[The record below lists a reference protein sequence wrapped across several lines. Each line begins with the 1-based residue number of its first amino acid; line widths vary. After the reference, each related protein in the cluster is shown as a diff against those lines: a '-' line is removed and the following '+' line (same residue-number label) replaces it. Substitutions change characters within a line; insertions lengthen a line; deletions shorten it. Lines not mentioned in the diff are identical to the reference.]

1 MNEWKPIETA
11 PKDLEQPV
19 LTCRHGGLMAVAQRI
34 YRYDYAPPK
43 LVWCCTD
50 GVELLNV
57 THWQP
62 LPSPPN
68 SEGTT

>member
-1 MNEWKPIETA
+1 MEWQPIETYN
-11 PKDLEQPV
+11 EQLHGEAV
-19 LTCRHGGLMAVAQRI
+19 LTYREGGLMAVAGRLFNYQSN
-34 YRYDYAPPK
+34 K

-62 LPSPPN
+62 LPSPP
-68 SEGTT
+68 SEGSHG